1 MLNLENSSLKY
12 DNNFL
17 SFLNLGCAQ
26 TPGSKKHF
34 VDVSARNENHGLR
47 ARASGK

>member
-12 DNNFL
+12 DNHFL
-17 SFLNLGCAQ
+17 SFFNLGCAQ
-26 TPGSKKHF
+26 TPGIKKHF
-34 VDVSARNENHGLR
+34 ADVSARNENHGLR